1 MLIHYVTN
9 DKILSKTSNSA
20 LTPQRIKAVE
30 RKEKEKSQ

>member
-9 DKILSKTSNSA
+9 DKILSKTSNTA
-20 LTPQRIKAVE
+20 LTLQRIKVIE